1 MVRKPSKA
9 RARDVLNEPT
19 KVAVACQGGGI
30 HASFEVGV
38 LSEILKNMQTRN
50 DDPNEQHRF
59 ELVALSGTSAGA
71 LCSLMVWYGLASK
84 NGQAGSPRAA
94 IKQLNDF
101 WDRFAARGGVE
112 VILNALTYAAFKA
125 REQEVFGVNAPILS
139 LNPSGVI
146 AGAVTAALSPLG
158 VRRRYYDLP
167 KLLEKACPQFDNIDW
182 DTLETRL
189 LVGATEIINGVET
202 VFDSDRNMVGDG
214 HKHHDPSTVTHQW
227 RQRLPLSLAGVA
239 ASGTLPEFREA
250 ERIEGGSYWD
260 GLYSQNP
267 PIRELLSGVD
277 KQYTPDEIW
286 VLRINPQQCLHEPQ
300 SNAEIQDRKN
310 ELMGNLSLNKEL
322 DTILLVNHFIDW
334 FSTGSPPHVGDWYKK
349 VTVRTIKMT
358 KETAESLLY
367 SSKFNRNHRFMDQLR
382 NEGCRVARDW
392 LRQWPYNV
400 GSYPDDAAY

>member
-334 FSTGSPPHVGDWYKK
+334 FSTGSPLTLVIG
-349 VTVRTIKMT
+349 TR
-358 KETAESLLY
+358 
-367 SSKFNRNHRFMDQLR
+367 R
-382 NEGCRVARDW
+382 
-392 LRQWPYNV
+392 
-400 GSYPDDAAY
+400 

>member
-1 MVRKPSKA
+1 
-9 RARDVLNEPT
+9 
-19 KVAVACQGGGI
+19 
-30 HASFEVGV
+30 
-38 LSEILKNMQTRN
+38 
-50 DDPNEQHRF
+50 
-59 ELVALSGTSAGA
+59 
-71 LCSLMVWYGLASK
+71 
-84 NGQAGSPRAA
+84 
-94 IKQLNDF
+94 
-101 WDRFAARGGVE
+101 

-322 DTILLVNHFIDW
+322 DTI
-334 FSTGSPPHVGDWYKK
+334 Y
-349 VTVRTIKMT
+349 
-358 KETAESLLY
+358 
-367 SSKFNRNHRFMDQLR
+367 
-382 NEGCRVARDW
+382 
-392 LRQWPYNV
+392 
-400 GSYPDDAAY
+400 